1 MKGSYVKGVAI
12 RGGPE
17 PCVGVREGA
26 AKRWIGVYAGRS
38 LSLENILV
46 WGADALLVAEGN
58 TAGGV
63 IASCWWTSRGLR
75 TCACVRSPHAREP
88 GEPIVTL
95 GVLVDDAPSR
105 CVDRGVADR
114 WVLGRAGKAEVVI
127 P

>member
-1 MKGSYVKGVAI
+1 MKGAYTKGVAI

-38 LSLENILV
+38 LSLEMFRV
-46 WGADALLVAEGN
+46 WGADALLDAEGN

-63 IASCWWTSRGLR
+63 FASHQWTSRGLR

-88 GEPIVTL
+88 GEPTITL
-95 GVLVDDAPSR
+95 GVPVDDASSS
-105 CVDRGVADR
+105 CVGRGVACR